1 MVSSFVPVV
10 GGALGE
16 ALGTITG
23 CVKMI
28 KSGVTA
34 FGLLAEGALFLPVLL
49 ECVLWQLTL
58 WVCVGIGQIFELKEI
73 TDLLS
78 AAGKVMETLLAIL
91 LCTMAVLTISSVVM
105 LMLGGGTAA

>member
-1 MVSSFVPVV
+1 M
-10 GGALGE
+10 
-16 ALGTITG
+16 
-23 CVKMI
+23 
-28 KSGVTA
+28 
-34 FGLLAEGALFLPVLL
+34 
-49 ECVLWQLTL
+49 LWQLTL